1 MKVHELAKYFPILE
15 GEEFDLLVQDIKEHG
30 QLEPIV
36 TVKGEILDGVNRY
49 RACEQLGIEPITE
62 EYQGDDALS
71 YVISINIRRRHLTES
86 QRAMLA
92 NEMLPEFA
100 KQAKEH
106 SLANLKYSGKDHER
120 ASPTVSRDT
129 VGPPGRSTTKV
140 GEIFGVS
147 HGSVARAKRIK
158 EQAPEKVDD
167 IIKGKTTVG
176 AVDIELRQ
184 AKAAE
189 RAAEQKEKGIEK
201 EVKQHPKIVKDYFD
215 LIKGFKA
222 GISFAIEGAKRDLF
236 SPETREFVKTK
247 HEEIINLMYELE
259 ELL

>member
-15 GEEFDLLVQDIKEHG
+15 GEEFDLLVQDIREHG

-49 RACEQLGIEPITE
+49 RACQQLGIEPITE

-71 YVISINIRRRHLTES
+71 YVISLNIRRRHLTES
-86 QRAMLA
+86 QRGMLA
-92 NEMLPEFA
+92 NEMLPEFELEA
-100 KQAKEH
+100 KKTQGRR
-106 SLANLKYSGKDHER
+106 SDLTS
-120 ASPTVSRDT
+120 VSRDT
-129 VGPPGRSTTKV
+129 QVKQDAHGPVGRSTTKAAK
-140 GEIFGVS
+140 IFGVS

-189 RAAEQKEKGIEK
+189 RATEQKEKATEK

-236 SPETREFVKTK
+236 SPEARQFVKTK

>member
-1 MKVHELAKYFPILE
+1 MKTHELAKYFPILE
-15 GEEFDLLVQDIKEHG
+15 GEEFDLLVQDIREHG

-49 RACEQLGIEPITE
+49 RACQQLGIEPITE

-71 YVISINIRRRHLTES
+71 YVISLNIRRRHLTES

-100 KQAKEH
+100 LEAKNTQGRRNDLTSVSPDTQVKQ
-106 SLANLKYSGKDHER
+106 S
-120 ASPTVSRDT
+120 T
-129 VGPPGRSTTKV
+129 GPIGRSTTKV

-147 HGSVARAKRIK
+147 HGSVARAKRVK
-158 EQAPEKVDD
+158 EQAPERVDD
-167 IIKGKTTVG
+167 IIKGKESVY
-176 AVDIELRQ
+176 AVDTELRQ

-189 RAAEQKEKGIEK
+189 RATEQKEKGIEK

-215 LIKGFKA
+215 LIKGFKV

-236 SPETREFVKTK
+236 SPEAREFVKTK